1 MQEYSRFI
9 LHDPGWRPT
18 AGSQLLWKTVFF
30 FFFTYEGKHCQ
41 ELKYGRPLPPFASLT
56 TLGKSAIAF

>member
-18 AGSQLLWKTVFF
+18 AGSQPFMENCIL
-30 FFFTYEGKHCQ
+30 FFTYEGKDSQ
-41 ELKYGRPLPPFASLT
+41 ELKYWRPLPPFASLT
-56 TLGKSAIAF
+56 TLGKSAVAF

>member
-30 FFFTYEGKHCQ
+30 FFTYEGKHCQ
-41 ELKYGRPLPPFASLT
+41 ELNGRPLPPFASLT
-56 TLGKSAIAF
+56 TLGKSAVAF

>member
-30 FFFTYEGKHCQ
+30 FSHMRELKHSQ

-56 TLGKSAIAF
+56 TLGKVL